1 MFAIYVFV
9 AFLTINPPMI
19 SPETSGASSAD
30 ITDTV
35 KEVIKVRGAGTLS
48 IDVDN
53 GNITVETIRA
63 SEVRIEIERVVGV
76 SSRDDARRILERHEY
91 SFDQRGDNVT
101 VRSRVGSETSLWN
114 RRSRDRIRVNIRVQ
128 VPEQYNVDFTSGA
141 GNITLGDLGGSVKGR
156 TGAGNIRVGA
166 VQGELVIDTGS
177 GNIEVAGVRGPVR
190 ISTGAGNVRLDDA
203 RESVTVSSGAGNI
216 TAFITQQPRAT
227 SVLETGAGNVT
238 VHLSGNARAHVDAS
252 AGMGSASTDFPLT
265 VEGKWVSKSFAG
277 DLNGG
282 GPSIRMRAG
291 VGNVSL
297 RRL

>member
-1 MFAIYVFV
+1 MFALYLFIASLTMTSVV
-9 AFLTINPPMI
+9 TDAASAAAF
-19 SPETSGASSAD
+19 D

-35 KEVIKVRGAGTLS
+35 KEVIRVRGPGTLS
-48 IDVDN
+48 IDMDN
-53 GNITVETIRA
+53 GNISVETIRA
-63 SEVRIEIERVVGV
+63 SEVRMEIERVVSV
-76 SSRDDARRILERHEY
+76 SSREDAHRILERHEY

-101 VRSRVGSETSLWN
+101 IRSRVEGESSLWN
-114 RRSRDRIRVNIRVQ
+114 RRGRDRIRINIRVQ
-128 VPEQYNVDFTSGA
+128 VPEQYSVDFKSGA
-141 GNITLGDLGGSVKGR
+141 GNITVGDLGGSVNGR

-166 VQGELVIDTGS
+166 VAGALVIDTGS
-177 GNIEVAGVRGPVR
+177 GNIEVAGVQGAVR
-190 ISTGAGNVRLDDA
+190 ISTGAGNVRLENA
-203 RESVTVSSGAGNI
+203 RESVSVSSGAGNI
-216 TAFITQQPRAT
+216 TAFITHQPRAT

-238 VHLSGNARAHVDAS
+238 VHLSGNARAYVDAS